1 MGLKGS
7 DPGLGF
13 GRSSQLKT
21 QRPLSARS
29 RYLMAPWRNNFL
41 KSFLSPLLGLYFH
54 SVDLALPQET
64 TERKE
69 IGSIIHNL
77 PAPLKPVTSCPTCNM
92 PSLTPSGII
101 PVKSLLKYDLRGSP
115 IAQPL
120 PPTPALR
127 CTLWE
132 TGLVSTPDTQQEL
145 GLSRK
150 SVWG

>member
-21 QRPLSARS
+21 QHPLSARS

-69 IGSIIHNL
+69 TGSIIQNL
-77 PAPLKPVTSCPTCNM
+77 PAPLLQVRLQACHFLSYLQHALPHPQWDHSCQVPTQ
-92 PSLTPSGII
+92 I
-101 PVKSLLKYDLRGSP
+101 
-115 IAQPL
+115 
-120 PPTPALR
+120 
-127 CTLWE
+127 
-132 TGLVSTPDTQQEL
+132 
-145 GLSRK
+145 
-150 SVWG
+150 